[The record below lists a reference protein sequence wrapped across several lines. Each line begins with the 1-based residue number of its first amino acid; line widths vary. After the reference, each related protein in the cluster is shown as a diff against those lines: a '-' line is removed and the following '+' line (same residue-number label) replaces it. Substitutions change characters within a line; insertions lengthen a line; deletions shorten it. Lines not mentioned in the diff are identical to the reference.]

1 MEMAVESLRET
12 VAASESGAAR
22 RHEWMHSIMWLLTA
36 AVDQLRDREHPA
48 HRSLLAATSLLRQQI
63 DPRIAGDTPGRK
75 GRLLAWQLRK
85 VRSYVD
91 CHIAERISVADLSAL
106 IPLSKPH
113 FSRAF
118 RRTCKESPHAF
129 VVRRRLELAARYLL
143 ETDAPVSDIALRCGF
158 ADQAHL
164 CRLFRRARGISPA
177 SWRRACRAR
186 VEESHIAAL
195 LSGNPYKKPEVA

>member
-1 MEMAVESLRET
+1 MERREET
-12 VAASESGAAR
+12 LAPSEPGATR
-22 RHEWMHSIMWLLTA
+22 RHEWTHHLMWLLTA
-36 AVDQLRDREHPA
+36 AVDQLQDREHPA
-48 HRSLLAATSLLRQQI
+48 HRTLLAATSFLRQQI
-63 DPRIAGDTPGRK
+63 DPRIAGETPDRN

-106 IPLSKPH
+106 IRLSGAH

-129 VVRRRLELAARYLL
+129 IVRRRLELAAHYLL
-143 ETDAPVSDIALRCGF
+143 ETDASVSDIALRCGF

-164 CRLFRRARGISPA
+164 SRLFRRARGISPA

-186 VEESHIAAL
+186 DEESRVAAL
-195 LSGNPYKKPEVA
+195 LSDNPYKKPQVA

>member
-1 MEMAVESLRET
+1 MVVERLEET
-12 VAASESGAAR
+12 LAASEPGARR
-22 RHEWMHSIMWLLTA
+22 RHEWTHHLMWLLTA
-36 AVDQLRDREHPA
+36 AVGQIQDREHPA
-48 HRSLLAATSLLRQQI
+48 HRTLLTATSLLRQQI
-63 DPRIAGDTPGRK
+63 DPRIAGDIPNRN

-91 CHIAERISVADLSAL
+91 CHIAERITVADLSAL
-106 IPLSKPH
+106 IPLSGAH

-129 VVRRRLELAARYLL
+129 VVRRRLELAAQYLL
-143 ETDAPVSDIALRCGF
+143 ETDAPISDIALRCGF

-177 SWRRACRAR
+177 SWRRACKAGD
-186 VEESHIAAL
+186 EESHLTAL
-195 LSGNPYKKPEVA
+195 LSDHPYNKAHVA

>member
-1 MEMAVESLRET
+1 MERLEET
-12 VAASESGAAR
+12 LAASKPGATR
-22 RHEWMHSIMWLLTA
+22 RQEWTHHLMWLLTA
-36 AVDQLRDREHPA
+36 AVGQLQDREHPA
-48 HRSLLAATSLLRQQI
+48 HRTLLAATSFLRQQI
-63 DPRIAGDTPGRK
+63 DPRFAGDIPDRN

-106 IPLSKPH
+106 ISLSGAH

-143 ETDAPVSDIALRCGF
+143 ETDAPISDIALRCGF

-177 SWRRACRAR
+177 SWRRACKAGK
-186 VEESHIAAL
+186 EESHLTAL
-195 LSGNPYKKPEVA
+195 LSDNP